1 MDQFVHAWLS
11 LCHQPLMYLCK
22 FLGRN
27 PVLGMLNI
35 ALVLSFYFSN
45 MNYFS
50 DPEIMVQYKFHML
63 CLTYDR
69 KLHCLTVSTRNC
81 LFFAVKARFIIEFAW
96 PTIL

>member
-1 MDQFVHAWLS
+1 
-11 LCHQPLMYLCK
+11 MYLWK

-27 PVLGMLNI
+27 PVLGKLNI
-35 ALVLSFYFSN
+35 ALVLSFHFSN
-45 MNYFS
+45 MDYFS

-69 KLHCLTVSTRNC
+69 KYDK
-81 LFFAVKARFIIEFAW
+81 LFAFCSKGSIIIEFAR